1 MKKYSILAEGG
12 KPKLKG
18 LTEFESRKILEKNGF
33 VLPRARLAKKPAS
46 AVSFAEK
53 IGYPVVLKIISKDI
67 LHKSD
72 SGCVKTGILNAEE
85 LHFAFS
91 SIIKNALKHNPS
103 AKIDGILIEETLSG
117 IEVIVGAKH
126 DPQFGPIVLFG
137 LGGVFVE
144 VLKDAVIR
152 LAPIEKKDAKE
163 MISEIKGK
171 KLLEGYR
178 GIKPISHKA
187 LEDALLSAS
196 KMIAS
201 HPEIKEMDINPLF
214 VNEKSA
220 VVGDARIILK

>member
-1 MKKYSILAEGG
+1 MKKYHILARGG
-12 KPKLKG
+12 RPKLKG

-33 VLPRARLAKKPAS
+33 VLPRAKLAKTHDS
-46 AVSFAEK
+46 AALIAEK
-53 IGYPVVLKIISKDI
+53 IGYPVVLKIMSKDI

-72 SGCVKTGILNAEE
+72 SGCVKTGILNADE
-85 LHFAFS
+85 LRFAFS

-103 AKIDGILIEETLSG
+103 AKIDGILVEETLSG

-137 LGGVFVE
+137 LGGIFVE

-152 LAPIEKKDAKE
+152 LAPIERKDAKE
-163 MISEIKGK
+163 MICEIKGK
-171 KLLEGYR
+171 KLLDGYR
-178 GIKPISHKA
+178 GIKPVSRKA
-187 LEDALLSAS
+187 LECALLSAS

-214 VNEKSA
+214 VNDKRA